1 MGIKGKALLV
11 FSALAACATLAFA
24 QGSTQAPPP
33 PPQQGQEQGQGGR
46 RQGGPPLG
54 GQMGGRGMMGHPM
67 DGEMQEGMRGQMMAG
82 PMHMQMMRRHVRGAI
97 RRRMIMCRHLRR
109 GGMGFG
115 HGPMGHM
122 GMQPGMGRGIGR
134 GMGMG
139 MGMGGGRGPA
149 PLGRIVNNPAMRERL
164 GITAEQAAKITQQE
178 NDFQKAGIQNRATM
192 EIKHMEL
199 EQLMS
204 SEKPDRAAIDKKL
217 SEISAAQLTEQ
228 QANVHHQL
236 DMKSAMTP
244 EQQMK
249 LHQWMESQQPGMSP
263 EGPQGM
269 GRGGRGPGRP
279 QPPPP
284 PARQPGGEPGSPGG
298 AMN

>member
-1 MGIKGKALLV
+1 
-11 FSALAACATLAFA
+11 
-24 QGSTQAPPP
+24 
-33 PPQQGQEQGQGGR
+33 
-46 RQGGPPLG
+46 
-54 GQMGGRGMMGHPM
+54 MMGHPM
-67 DGEMQEGMRGQMMAG
+67 DGEMQEGMHGQMMAG
-82 PMHMQMMRRHVRGAI
+82 PMHRQMMRRHVRGAI
-97 RRRMIMCRHLRR
+97 RRRMIMRRHLRR

-115 HGPMGHM
+115 RGPMG
-122 GMQPGMGRGIGR
+122 MQQGMGRGMGR

-139 MGMGGGRGPA
+139 MGAGRGPA

-178 NDFQKAGIQNRATM
+178 NDFQKAGIQNRATL

-204 SEKPDRAAIDKKL
+204 GEKPDRAAIDKKL
-217 SEISAAQLTEQ
+217 AEISAAQLTEQ

-236 DMKSAMTP
+236 DMKAALTP

-284 PARQPGGEPGSPGG
+284 PARQPGGEPGSPGSTV
-298 AMN
+298 N